1 MTRRQTL
8 TLASLAMMV
17 CVVFSIL
24 AITIRSNLTNSVA
37 SANPEPATSAVPPS
51 LTFTP
56 GLAIMPTSTFTP
68 PPAETST
75 PTPTYTRVVI
85 DTATPTPSQ
94 TPLPTSPPTSTSIP
108 TATPARGSGGGRS
121 GGTTRATP
129 TPASRYPFRIVEEP
143 QVYTTTN
150 HIFVVLARVTSGGS
164 VLVPGYRMVGTHSP
178 TGAGHQSE
186 PSCDHLCKASGPK
199 GEFLIQEGNLVFEA
213 PFYDTGTWSLMLVD
227 PQGRQVSDVL
237 KIDIDSKHKKWFF
250 YHFNQ

>member
-8 TLASLAMMV
+8 TLAGLAMMV
-17 CVVFSIL
+17 CVVFFIL
-24 AITIRSNLTNSVA
+24 AITIRSNLTNPVA
-37 SANPEPATSAVPPS
+37 SANLEPPTSAIPPS
-51 LTFTP
+51 PTFTP
-56 GLAIMPTSTFTP
+56 GLAIVPTSTFTP
-68 PPAETST
+68 PPAEPST
-75 PTPTYTRVVI
+75 PTPTYTRVVV

-94 TPLPTSPPTSTSIP
+94 TPEPTYTPTSTPIP
-108 TATPARGSGGGRS
+108 AATQGRGSGGGRS
-121 GGTTRATP
+121 GGAPRPTP
-129 TPASRYPFRIVEEP
+129 TPTSRYPFKILEEP
-143 QVYTTTN
+143 QVYSTTN

-237 KIDIDSKHKKWFF
+237 KIEVDSQQRKWFF